1 MRAVLA
7 LSAVHHSTHARVADR
22 PAELLSAAAPRLHT
36 LSRSEV
42 RQYLLGGWE
51 RAVFPYLQ
59 RVRRVVEST
68 RAAGCPVSRV
78 PLAHVDVSL
87 SQNFQSGLLCL
98 WPAKTKVRSG
108 LRLIWLWL

>member
-1 MRAVLA
+1 MPSS
-7 LSAVHHSTHARVADR
+7 LSLLCITAHT
-22 PAELLSAAAPRLHT
+22 PAETFLWRTVPRELLSAAAPRLHT

-59 RVRRVVEST
+59 RARRVVEST

-87 SQNFQSGLLCL
+87 SENFQSGLLCL
-98 WPAKTKVRSG
+98 
-108 LRLIWLWL
+108 